1 MLGFGNLIDAATL
14 SGGSW
19 VGSLPLNNLKAR
31 ALAKVARSASLSFA
45 HTQFTIDH
53 GVSKPVRIIGLV
65 NHSMQLS
72 AQFRVVGGSD
82 PGFSTGLLYDSGWL
96 DVWPAVYA
104 TLSLEW
110 PSNNFWGGRYTD
122 AERTGVTPTRGLI
135 LPSTVSARYWRVE
148 IKDAANSDG
157 FVQIGRVFMGASWQ
171 TQVNALYGA
180 TSIAWETTTEIQ
192 AAISGAEYFDRRTP
206 YRVAR
211 FSTEYMSETEG
222 MAYAF
227 EIQRQ
232 MGLDGEVFFVH
243 DPDDVANALR
253 RQFLGRLRELS
264 PVEYPYVGLTKT
276 GWEVKEL
283 L

>member
-31 ALAKVARSASLSFA
+31 ALAKVARSASLTFA
-45 HTQFTIDH
+45 NTKFAIDH
-53 GVSKPVRIIGLV
+53 GASKPVRIVGLV

-82 PGFSTGLLYDSGWL
+82 PGFSTGVLYDSGWL
-96 DVWPAVYA
+96 DVWPSVYS

-110 PSNNFWGGRYTD
+110 SSNNFWGGRYTD
-122 AERTGVTPTRGLI
+122 AERTGITPTRGLI
-135 LPSTVSARYWRVE
+135 LPSTVSARYWQIEV
-148 IKDAANSDG
+148 KDAANTDG
-157 FVQIGRVFMGASWQ
+157 FIQIGRVFIGAAWQ

-180 TSIAWETTTEIQ
+180 TSIAWETNTEIQ

-211 FSTEYMSETEG
+211 FSTEYMTETEG
-222 MAYAF
+222 MASAF

-232 MGLDGEVFFVH
+232 SGLDGEVFFVH
-243 DPDDVANALR
+243 DPDDVAHALR

>member
-1 MLGFGNLIDAATL
+1 MLGYGNLIDAATL
-14 SGGSW
+14 GGGSW
-19 VGSLPLNNLKAR
+19 VGTLPLSNLKAR
-31 ALAKVARSASLSFA
+31 ALGKVARTTNLTFA
-45 HTQFTIDH
+45 NTLFTVDH
-53 GVSKPVRIIGLV
+53 GVSKPVRIVGLV

-82 PGFSTGLLYDSGWL
+82 PGFSTGVLYDSGWL
-96 DVWPAVYA
+96 DVWPAVYT

-110 PSNNFWGGRYTD
+110 PSTNFWGGRYTD
-122 AERTGVTPTRGLI
+122 AERIGVTPTRGLI
-135 LPSTVSARYWRVE
+135 LPNTVSARYWRVE
-148 IKDAANSDG
+148 LKDAANSDG
-157 FVQIGRVFMGASWQ
+157 FIQIGRVFMGAAWQ
-171 TQVNALYGA
+171 SQVNALYGA

-206 YRVAR
+206 FRVAR

-222 MAYAF
+222 MSYAF

-232 MGLDGEVFFVH
+232 MGVDGEVFYVH
-243 DPDDVANALR
+243 DPDDVSHALR

-264 PVEYPYVGLTKT
+264 PVEYPYVGLLKT
-276 GWEVKEL
+276 AWEVKEL

>member
-1 MLGFGNLIDAATL
+1 
-14 SGGSW
+14 
-19 VGSLPLNNLKAR
+19 
-31 ALAKVARSASLSFA
+31 
-45 HTQFTIDH
+45 
-53 GVSKPVRIIGLV
+53 VRIVGLV

-82 PGFSTGLLYDSGWL
+82 PGFSTGVLYDSGWL
-96 DVWPAVYA
+96 DVWPAVYT

-110 PSNNFWGGRYTD
+110 PSTNFWGGRYTD
-122 AERTGVTPTRGLI
+122 AERIGVTPTRGLI
-135 LPSTVSARYWRVE
+135 LPNTVSARYWRVE
-148 IKDAANSDG
+148 LKDAANSDG
-157 FVQIGRVFMGASWQ
+157 FIQIGRVFMGAAWQ
-171 TQVNALYGA
+171 SQVNALYGA

-206 YRVAR
+206 FRVAR

-222 MAYAF
+222 MSYAF

-232 MGLDGEVFFVH
+232 MGVDGEVFFVH
-243 DPDDVANALR
+243 DPDDVSHALR

-264 PVEYPYVGLTKT
+264 PVEYPYVGLLKT
-276 GWEVKEL
+276 AWEVKEL